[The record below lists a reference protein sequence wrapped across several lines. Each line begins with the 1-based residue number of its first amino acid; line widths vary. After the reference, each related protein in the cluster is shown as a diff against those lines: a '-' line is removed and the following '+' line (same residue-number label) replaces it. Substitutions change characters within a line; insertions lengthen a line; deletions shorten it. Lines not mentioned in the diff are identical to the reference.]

1 MDEAKTQVLWDPEHS
16 KKVLNSQLRFPKPE
30 TIASAKIVTEP
41 ASAPVEQPVPAPS
54 VLNVDAPEFVPKFIQ
69 APIEDVELQLQ
80 HTHISG
86 KPSAQNRLR
95 KIKNSHNNTVEVS
108 VLVLILFW
116 VVNNFFFNSQVKQ
129 AAVARVRTMVIL
141 LT

>member
-1 MDEAKTQVLWDPEHS
+1 MDEPKTQVLWDPEHS

-54 VLNVDAPEFVPKFIQ
+54 VLRADAPEFVPKFIQ

-80 HTHISG
+80 HTHISA

-108 VLVLILFW
+108 AFRLLSSRWLTLL
-116 VVNNFFFNSQVKQ
+116 NSQVRQ
-129 AAVARVRTMVIL
+129 AAAARATMVIL

>member
-1 MDEAKTQVLWDPEHS
+1 MDEPKTQVLWDPEHS

-30 TIASAKIVTEP
+30 TIASAKAVTEP
-41 ASAPVEQPVPAPS
+41 VSAAVEEPVPAPF
-54 VLNVDAPEFVPKFIQ
+54 VLRADAPEFVPKFIQ
-69 APIEDVELQLQ
+69 APIDDVELQLQ

-95 KIKNSHNNTVEVS
+95 KIKNSHNNTMEVKCFD
-108 VLVLILFW
+108 VNILW
-116 VVNNFFFNSQVKQ
+116 VVNTLFNSQVRQ
-129 AAVARVRTMVIL
+129 AAAARVTMVIL